1 MADARN
7 SASEELP
14 AAAAAAVA
22 AAAKDI
28 SEQQAMNEALEA
40 QVQDGVEELKRVS
53 LLRQQV
59 LLAITPSMCP
69 FFPPKNGS
77 SSSSS
82 SSNKNSIV
90 PSRVTLACRSR
101 ASCTAS
107 THCGRHAAAVLCNNP
122 SCA

>member
-77 SSSSS
+77 SSS
-82 SSNKNSIV
+82 NKNSIV

>member
-59 LLAITPSMCP
+59 LLAITPLDVP
-69 FFPPKNGS
+69 VFS
-77 SSSSS
+77 S
-82 SSNKNSIV
+82 
-90 PSRVTLACRSR
+90 
-101 ASCTAS
+101 
-107 THCGRHAAAVLCNNP
+107 
-122 SCA
+122 

>member
-53 LLRQQV
+53 LSRQQV

-69 FFPPKNGS
+69 FFPPKNG

-107 THCGRHAAAVLCNNP
+107 THCGRHAAAVVCNNP